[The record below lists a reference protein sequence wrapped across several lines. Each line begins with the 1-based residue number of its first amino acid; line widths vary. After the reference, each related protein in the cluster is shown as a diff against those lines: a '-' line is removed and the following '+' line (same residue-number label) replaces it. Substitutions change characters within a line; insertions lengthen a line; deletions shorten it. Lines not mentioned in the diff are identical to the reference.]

1 MAAPVKNTCPEI
13 DKYINWI
20 KQARTEER
28 DLKRMSESDVFD
40 SAVSMSNE
48 LYECI
53 GYLESLRTSNDQLR
67 CWGETLTDELQE
79 SANII
84 DDLEKKLSKYES

>member
-13 DKYINWI
+13 DKYIKWI

-28 DLKRMSESDVFD
+28 DLKRMSENDVLN
-40 SAVSMSNE
+40 SAISMSNE

-67 CWGETLTDELQE
+67 SWGESLTDELQE
-79 SANII
+79 SASII
-84 DDLEKKLSKYES
+84 NELENKLSIEEL